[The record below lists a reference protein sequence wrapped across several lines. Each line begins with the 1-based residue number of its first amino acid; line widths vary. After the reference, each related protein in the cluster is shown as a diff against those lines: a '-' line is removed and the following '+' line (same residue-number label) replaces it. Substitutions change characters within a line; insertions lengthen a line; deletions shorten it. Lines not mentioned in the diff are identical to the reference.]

1 MSAERL
7 PVWFAEPLTDDPTYA
22 RRGESTTDWLRRSTV
37 ARARESRRFLNEHVN
52 ALPAAWQPIL
62 VRDLE
67 TPWRSAFFEL
77 IVARTLQVL
86 GASLVVE
93 PEGLSTTRIDF
104 QATFPDGTV
113 SVEAVAPVFDGSLG
127 RTLQDQA
134 ALLDLV
140 EAAAPPDRGT
150 IVVALPAIGQRDS
163 KQEFRDALRRLF
175 ANVPPP
181 AGMDL
186 PDLRAELSSGTLHL
200 QILPR
205 RYGDRAI
212 AIEPAQAIGD
222 TSEQRIRQAIA
233 GKRRQARNQGYP
245 ALVAVSA
252 SGIASLLD
260 DFDQALFGR
269 EVMRLD
275 ARRVIAGYGFDAS
288 GIFAAGLRDKV
299 PTFAGALAFFH
310 IGFGGSDGAADP
322 VLYHHPRFQG
332 CLPRAL
338 LDLPQRRFDAALG
351 RIERLSAKRENILG
365 AFNFVSRTEP
375 GKT

>member
-1 MSAERL
+1 MSADRL
-7 PVWFAEPLTDDPTYA
+7 PIWFPEPLTDDPTYA

-37 ARARESRRFLNEHVN
+37 ARARESRRFLNEQVN

-67 TPWRSAFFEL
+67 TRWKSAFFEL

-113 SVEAVAPVFDGSLG
+113 SVEAVAPVFDGGLG
-127 RTLQDQA
+127 RTLHDQA
-134 ALLDLV
+134 TLLNLI
-140 EAAAPPDRGT
+140 EAAAPPDRG
-150 IVVALPAIGQRDS
+150 IDVVELPTIGQRDS
-163 KQEFRDALRRLF
+163 KREFRDVLRRLF
-175 ANVPPP
+175 ADVPPP

-200 QILPR
+200 RLLPR

-212 AIEPAQAIGD
+212 AIGPAQAIWD
-222 TSEQRIRQAIA
+222 TSEDRIRQAVE
-233 GKRRQARNQGYP
+233 GKRRQARNQAYP

-252 SGIASLLD
+252 SGIASPLD
-260 DFDQALFGR
+260 NFDRALYGR

-275 ARRVIAGYGFDAS
+275 APRAIAGYGFEAS
-288 GIFAAGLRDKV
+288 GIFAAGPRDKD
-299 PTFAGALAFFH
+299 PTFAAALAFFH
-310 IGFGGSDGAADP
+310 IGFGGADGKADP
-322 VLYHHPRFQG
+322 VLYHHPRYQG
-332 CLPRAL
+332 SLPRAL
-338 LDLPQRRFDAALG
+338 LDLPQRRFDAAFG
-351 RIERLSAKRENILG
+351 RIERLPAKREKILG
-365 AFNFVSRTEP
+365 TLNFVSRTEP

>member
-1 MSAERL
+1 MPNDRL
-7 PVWFAEPLTDDPTYA
+7 PVWFAEPLIDDPTYA
-22 RRGESTTDWLRRSTV
+22 RRDESTTDWLRRSTV
-37 ARARESRRFLNEHVN
+37 ARARESRRFLNYHVN

-67 TPWRSAFFEL
+67 TRWRSAFFEL
-77 IVARTLQVL
+77 IVARSLQLL

-93 PEGLSTTRIDF
+93 PGSLSTTRIDF

-113 SVEAVAPVFDGSLG
+113 NVEAVAPVFDGSLG

-140 EAAAPPDRGT
+140 ESAAPPDRGI

-186 PDLRAELSSGTLHL
+186 PDLRTELSSGTLHL

-212 AIEPAQAIGD
+212 AIEPAQAILD
-222 TSEQRIRQAIA
+222 SSEQRIRQAIA

-245 ALVAVSA
+245 VLVAVSA
-252 SGIASLLD
+252 SGIASSLD

-275 ARRVIAGYGFDAS
+275 SRRAIAGYGFDAS
-288 GIFAAGLRDKV
+288 GIFAAGQPGK
-299 PTFAGALAFFH
+299 PSTFAGALAFLQ
-310 IGFGGSDGAADP
+310 IGLGGSDRDADP
-322 VLYHHPRFQG
+322 VLYHHPRYQRS
-332 CLPRAL
+332 LPREL

-351 RIERLSAKRENILG
+351 RIERLPAKREDILG
-365 AFNFVSRTEP
+365 ALNFVSRTEP